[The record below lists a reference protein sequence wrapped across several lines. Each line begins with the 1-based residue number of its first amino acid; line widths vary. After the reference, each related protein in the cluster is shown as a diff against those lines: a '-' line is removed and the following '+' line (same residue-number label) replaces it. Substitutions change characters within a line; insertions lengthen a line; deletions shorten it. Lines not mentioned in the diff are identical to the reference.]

1 MRQFVNVLIFTVW
14 FLVLASSCTTLKPY
28 ERVYI
33 NDEEMIMGSSP
44 NKKFLHY
51 THTIREGSVPA
62 QGQKGNG
69 GCGCN

>member
-1 MRQFVNVLIFTVW
+1 MHRFVKVLI
-14 FLVLASSCTTLKPY
+14 LVILVSVSASSCTTLKPY
-28 ERVYI
+28 ERVYV
-33 NDEEMIMGSSP
+33 NDEEMMMGSSS

-51 THTIREGSVPA
+51 TQTIREGSVPA